1 MTLQSSGPISIGDVA
16 TEFGHLNY
24 SLGNYRRVQSIAGS
38 GLGNL
43 PVDEGIPTSGQI
55 SLSDFYGKRLN
66 IVVDC
71 FSGGE
76 ETTTNVK
83 NEKWNK
89 NARACSGNL
98 PASLFSS

>member
-1 MTLQSSGPISIGDVA
+1 MTLQSSGQISIKDIA

-55 SLSDFYGKRLN
+55 SFSDFYGKRLN
-66 IVVDC
+66 VVVDC

-83 NEKWNK
+83 NEKWN
-89 NARACSGNL
+89 NNLTTVIGNFGK
-98 PASLFSS
+98 SR